1 MYPVKYSEDAC
12 YLHYAQIT
20 MSIFCLVVAVAVVV
34 VVIVVYCNEYI
45 ILLCCLYYFIV
56 LKVKIKPLIWSVLER
71 FFVCFAIPD

>member
-1 MYPVKYSEDAC
+1 MLLVYPVKYSEDAC

-45 ILLCCLYYFIV
+45 ILLCCLYYFNV
-56 LKVKIKPLIWSVLER
+56 LCVKLESLMLGI
-71 FFVCFAIPD
+71 F